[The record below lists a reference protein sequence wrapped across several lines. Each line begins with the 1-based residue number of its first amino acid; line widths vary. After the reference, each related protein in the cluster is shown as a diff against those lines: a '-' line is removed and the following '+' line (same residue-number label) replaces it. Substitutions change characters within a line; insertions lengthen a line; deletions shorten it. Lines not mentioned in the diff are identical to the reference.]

1 MPQAKLDAISQSRQ
15 VLPFSSKKKRDFLL
29 QLQLQKEVDR
39 LAVLLDEV
47 REQSARVQAAADA
60 IGDKVLSEQLK
71 DSSTLPQRNGEP
83 APVKMDARR

>member
-1 MPQAKLDAISQSRQ
+1 MPQAQLDAISQSRQ
-15 VLPFSSKKKRDFLL
+15 VLPFSCKKNRDFLL

-60 IGDKVLSEQLK
+60 IGDKVLAEQLR
-71 DSSTLPQRNGEP
+71 DSSALFQRDGGH
-83 APVKMDARR
+83 APLKVDSRR